1 MRIIFCYIPL
11 FVIVTMVISNNYQV
25 FAVLYINK
33 YILVIYYTAHELSSL
48 SLILYGSES
57 ACTV

>member
-1 MRIIFCYIPL
+1 MNPL
-11 FVIVTMVISNNYQV
+11 TAIGTRAIHSSNHQV

-33 YILVIYYTAHELSSL
+33 YILAIYYTAHELSSL

-57 ACTV
+57 ACTI